1 MEQENI
7 ENKEQPI
14 KMRGLYETA
23 FLLAEGGILI
33 RSWKDETDPEG
44 WRKYF
49 LIEPPEGYQQKL
61 KDYRNGIAM
70 VNVLVFVEKVRA
82 LKKVIHDDPV

>member
-1 MEQENI
+1 MENENT

-33 RSWKDETDPEG
+33 RSWKDDTDPEG
-44 WRKYF
+44 MRKFF
-49 LIEPPEGYQQKL
+49 LIEPPEGYKQKL
-61 KDYRNGIAM
+61 KDYRNGVAM
-70 VNVLVFVEKVRA
+70 VNVMTFINKIRA
-82 LKKVIHDDPV
+82 LKKLIHEDPL